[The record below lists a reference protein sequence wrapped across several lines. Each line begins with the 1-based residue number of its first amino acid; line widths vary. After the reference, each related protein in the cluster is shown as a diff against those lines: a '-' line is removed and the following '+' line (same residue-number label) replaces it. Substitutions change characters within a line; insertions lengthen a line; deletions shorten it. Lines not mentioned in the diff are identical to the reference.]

1 MWLKLPNGN
10 FVNTAQARSIYAVND
25 SGTWYLEVDVA
36 GSGVRLNGSWASE
49 ADAQEAAR
57 ELVQPVDPGTYGD

>member
-1 MWLKLPNGN
+1 MFLTLPNGN

-25 SGTWYLEVDVA
+25 SGTWYLELDVN
-36 GSGVRLNGSWASE
+36 GSGVRLNGSWTSE

-57 ELVQPVDPGTYGD
+57 ELVQPVDTATYGD

>member
-1 MWLKLPNGN
+1 MWL
-10 FVNTAQARSIYAVND
+10 